1 MTTEDSLPHDQED
14 ITEEHSFDELAK
26 GLSNGTLSRGK
37 ALKLLG
43 ATLFGSVLMPLFPEQ
58 AQALTNT
65 ERRRC
70 TMQGGTVCSSGT
82 RASEVC
88 CPSGETCVNGACCP
102 STQACGS
109 ACCQS
114 DQSCVNGACC
124 PSTQACGSACC
135 QSDQSC
141 VNGTCSTPESPP
153 PPPGVECTVNSMS
166 GSWTETCTPE
176 FPVCCPNFGCVPSG
190 TVCCTEVPPEQEGA
204 HYCFDPYQCCY
215 GQCIQ
220 SDEVCCPNAVN
231 GVCPPGTQCCTTGGG
246 CC

>member
-14 ITEEHSFDELAK
+14 ITEERSFDELAK

-43 ATLFGSVLMPLFPEQ
+43 ATLFSGVLMPLFPEQ

-65 ERRRC
+65 QRRRC
-70 TMQGGTVCSSGT
+70 TRQGGTVCSSGT

-88 CPSGETCVNGACCP
+88 CPSGTTCLAGPTCCP
-102 STQACGS
+102 STQVCGS

-114 DQSCVNGACC
+114 GQTCLS
-124 PSTQACGSACC
+124 
-135 QSDQSC
+135 
-141 VNGTCSTPESPP
+141 GTCSTPESPP